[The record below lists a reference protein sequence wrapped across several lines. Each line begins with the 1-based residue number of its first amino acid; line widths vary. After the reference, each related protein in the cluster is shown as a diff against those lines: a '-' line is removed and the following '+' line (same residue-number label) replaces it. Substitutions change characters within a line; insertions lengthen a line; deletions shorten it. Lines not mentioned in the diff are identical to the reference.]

1 MENLKKIKN
10 PREIT
15 LETLTP
21 ESKEYIDFL
30 KKEYKS
36 WLEKFPK
43 LNTTWTLLRFLR
55 ARDFNIKATKK
66 MLEDALGF
74 FESTDWNWI
83 K

>member
-36 WLEKFPK
+36 
-43 LNTTWTLLRFLR
+43 
-55 ARDFNIKATKK
+55 
-66 MLEDALGF
+66 
-74 FESTDWNWI
+74 
-83 K
+83 